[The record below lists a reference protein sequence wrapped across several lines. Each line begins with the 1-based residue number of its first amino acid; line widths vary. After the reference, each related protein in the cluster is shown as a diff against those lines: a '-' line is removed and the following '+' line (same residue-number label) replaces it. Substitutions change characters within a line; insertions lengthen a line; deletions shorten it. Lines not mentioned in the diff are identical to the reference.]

1 MLTKKPMMKTM
12 KKHLPKGRTS
22 YLTPTIIS
30 IIVLCFLQSSVLGQ
44 DILLPEKFKFEEENM
59 NASVLSPKEFL
70 GYELGT
76 AFTFYAHTEAYL
88 KEIAAA
94 SPRIKLLPYGSTY
107 EGRNLY
113 ALVITSEKNLG
124 SLEDIRKT
132 NLMLADPVNN
142 DKSQLLEIAKNHPV
156 TISFSYNIHG
166 NEASGTEA
174 AMQVAYHLAASESA
188 ETKKIL
194 NESIVLM
201 FPCINPDGRDR
212 YVYWY
217 KGMKRHTTG
226 YEPRDLEHYAPWPNG
241 RTNHYWFDLNRDWIW
256 GVHPESRGQTEIY
269 TSWMPQLH
277 TDYHEMGYN
286 SNYFTVPGTT
296 PRNKLLPDT
305 YEPLADTIGRANAQ
319 AFDENQV
326 NYYTRE
332 AYDFFYPGYGSSYPS
347 VMGAIGMLVEQG
359 GIAGGR
365 AIKTW
370 DDYVLTLRQRV
381 WDHYATSLATIQKAV
396 ERKQQFITYGIES
409 HDPKNSKINTRNY
422 IIKNNGNPHLHEVLR
437 ILDHHKVDIH
447 EVAENGSIRATDY
460 QDDRSKTVTLNRGDF
475 VISTQ
480 QANHL
485 LINSIFQRNMVI
497 EDSVM
502 YDMATWAVPLAY
514 NLDAYYT
521 TESYSKITPYTHA
534 DKATGNLLN
543 PGARY
548 AYAMDWKQKDAP
560 MALNALWDMGYV
572 VRCATKA
579 FQYGDNTFDR
589 GSIILLMGRNPK
601 KENIRQDLEKIV
613 SKHNVTIVG
622 LPSGRMDSGI
632 DLASRNS
639 QPLKKPKAAMLV
651 GGPFNTYT
659 SGQIYW
665 MMDYETSFPLER
677 IRPEI
682 LAETSVSKFGAR
694 YGYASLKD
702 YDVLVLPG
710 GGGGLSQV
718 FNESS
723 MKKLRDWISA
733 GGTLI
738 ATESAARFFS
748 KKNKASN
755 VTFTSVGRDTSDQAS
770 VVSYENR
777 TDYFGKSRTPGT
789 ALNARVDNT
798 HPLAFGLDNHVYP
811 LKFGND
817 AIVPDPQFQ
826 TVVQYH
832 NQQDDMFVAGYLPEL
847 NAKNLSG
854 KAGAGVARIGR
865 GKIVYLID
873 NTHYRMFWR
882 GPSRMMKNAILLMP
896 SF

>member
-1 MLTKKPMMKTM
+1 MNITKKQ
-12 KKHLPKGRTS
+12 HLPKGIPACGMHILLS
-22 YLTPTIIS
+22 LII
-30 IIVLCFLQSSVLGQ
+30 LCGFHSATLGQ
-44 DILLPEKFKFEEENM
+44 EILLPEKFSFEEENM
-59 NASVLSPKEFL
+59 DASVPSPEKFL

-76 AFTFYAHTEAYL
+76 AFTLYAHTEAYL
-88 KEIAAA
+88 KAIAEA
-94 SPRIKLLPYGSTY
+94 SPRIALIPYGSTY

-113 ALVITSEKNLG
+113 ALAITSPENQGNLE
-124 SLEDIRKT
+124 SIRQT
-132 NLMLADPVNN
+132 NLMLADPVKNN
-142 DKSQLLEIAKNHPV
+142 KSILLETAKNHPV

-174 AMQVAYHLAASESA
+174 AMQVAYHLAASQSS

-194 NESIVLM
+194 DESVVLM

-217 KGMKRHTTG
+217 KGMRRHATG
-226 YEPRDLEHYAPWPNG
+226 YEPRDIEHYAPWPNG

-269 TSWMPQLH
+269 TNWMPQLH

-296 PRNKLLPDT
+296 PRNKLLPDA
-305 YEPLADTIGRANAQ
+305 YEPLADTIGRANAR

-347 VMGAIGMLVEQG
+347 VMGAVGMLVEQG

-370 DDYVLTLRQRV
+370 DDYILTLRQRV
-381 WDHYATSLATIQKAV
+381 WDHYATSLATIKKAV
-396 ERKQQFITYGIES
+396 DRKQQFIAYGIEA
-409 HDPKNSKINTRNY
+409 HDPNNSKIRTKSY
-422 IIKNNGNPHLHEVLR
+422 IIKNDNNPHLHEVLR
-437 ILDHHKVDIH
+437 ILDHHKVEIH
-447 EVAENGSIRATDY
+447 QVTEEGTIRATDY
-460 QDDRSKTVTLNRGDF
+460 QDDKSKSVSLRTGDYI
-475 VISTQ
+475 ISTQ
-480 QANHL
+480 QAAHL
-485 LINSIFQRNMVI
+485 LVNSIFQRNMEI

-521 TESYSKITPYTHA
+521 TETYSKVSPYTHEESTSGTLSNA
-534 DKATGNLLN
+534 DAG
-543 PGARY
+543 Y
-548 AYAMDWKQKDAP
+548 AYAMDWKQKQAP
-560 MALNALWDMGYV
+560 MALNALWDMGYT
-572 VRCATKA
+572 VRCATKP
-579 FQYGDNTFDR
+579 FQYGSYKFDR

-601 KENIRQDLEKIV
+601 KKNISQDLQKIV
-613 SKHNVTIVG
+613 SKYNVNIVG
-622 LPSGRMDSGI
+622 LPSGRMDTGI

-677 IRPEI
+677 IRTEV
-682 LAETSVSKFGAR
+682 LAETSVTKFGAR

-723 MKKLRDWISA
+723 MKKLKDWISA

-748 KKNKASN
+748 KNNKATH
-755 VTFTSVGRDTSDQAS
+755 VDFTQVGRDTSEKATI
-770 VVSYENR
+770 VSYEDRN
-777 TDYFGKSRTPGT
+777 DYFGKSRTPGT

-817 AIVPDPQFQ
+817 AIVPNPQFE
-826 TVVQYH
+826 TVVQY
-832 NQQDDMFVAGYLPEL
+832 NDRSDNMFVAGYLPEM

-854 KAGAGVARIGR
+854 KSGAGVARIGR